1 MWYTLSISI
10 KIKLNFSRKRIC
22 AREIIFTNTGFFF
35 SKGFSFIQ
43 SVLKVPCLHHM
54 RDPGEAQACPLRTE
68 LDTLH
73 SLLALV
79 PASLL
84 SKSLCSG
91 SLVQAHQKL

>member
-1 MWYTLSISI
+1 
-10 KIKLNFSRKRIC
+10 
-22 AREIIFTNTGFFF
+22 
-35 SKGFSFIQ
+35 
-43 SVLKVPCLHHM
+43 M

-73 SLLALV
+73 LLLALA